1 VPGGEVPTEIGN
13 CDNWNCFGIRDV
25 TFGYQKGKPVLQ
37 EADVSFQRGKKYLIL
52 GESGCGKS
60 TILKIMLGV
69 LRPEKGCVFLDDTS
83 LPAGSARL
91 LNLSAYMD
99 QNFYLFQDTVANN
112 IFFEREDYRRNLEA
126 SGYGEILKRYV
137 PDLSKEV
144 SKNGSNLS
152 GGQRQVIGIARLLA
166 SGKQVLM
173 LDESLSALDEK
184 IFAELLGF
192 LKKREDLTL
201 ILVSHRSQVP
211 QDYDAVYE
219 VAEGKIYEKQI
230 A

>member
-1 VPGGEVPTEIGN
+1 
-13 CDNWNCFGIRDV
+13 
-25 TFGYQKGKPVLQ
+25 
-37 EADVSFQRGKKYLIL
+37 VSFQRGKKYLIV

-60 TILKIMLGV
+60 TILKLMLGV
-69 LRPEKGCVFLDDTS
+69 FRPEKGCVFLDGTA

-91 LNLSAYMD
+91 LDLSAYMD
-99 QNFYLFQDTVANN
+99 HNFYLFQDTVRDN
-112 IFFEREDYRRNLEA
+112 IFFGREDYHRNLEA
-126 SGYGEILKRYV
+126 SGYCDILKRYV

-201 ILVSHRSQVP
+201 ILVSHRSQIP

-219 VAEGKIYEKQI
+219 VAEGKIYETQI
-230 A
+230 V